1 MKNFDQ
7 LAERLL
13 DRARDEHD
21 IKAAELLR
29 KFGRVHAVATEMARA
44 KTHEQRNAAYNEMI
58 DLIKGKA
65 E

>member
-1 MKNFDQ
+1 MNLAEQ
-7 LAERLL
+7 HAERLL

-29 KFGRVHAVATEMARA
+29 KFGRLHAVAREMVYAS
-44 KTHEQRNAAYNEMI
+44 THEQSKAAYVEMI

-65 E
+65 D